1 MTQLQIRPIAIFI
14 VIAAAFAAATASSG
28 RAAATCTAGVHPFGG
43 TSART
48 FCGPASA
55 TVVVGGKTLHFS
67 GGTCE
72 RGAAY
77 VAVNIGTVVLG
88 TTTRQKPDYFGL
100 VVGKAPLIGGTP
112 AKSDG
117 TYKPQVLTA
126 NHAGKGYA
134 ILHSTLQLQA
144 NRTRGTFSGTPYG
157 STSKVTGT
165 FSC

>member
-1 MTQLQIRPIAIFI
+1 MTQMKMPSLATAI
-14 VIAAAFAAATASSG
+14 VVAAVLAAATASAG
-28 RAAATCTAGVHPFGG
+28 RAAASCSPGVHPFGG
-43 TSART
+43 TTART
-48 FCGPASA
+48 FCGPAKA
-55 TVVVGGKTLHFS
+55 TMVVGGKTIRFS

-88 TTTRQKPDYFGL
+88 TTTKQKPDYFGL
-100 VVGKAPLIGGTP
+100 VVGKAPMIGGTP
-112 AKSDG
+112 AKTDG

-134 ILHSTLQLQA
+134 ILHSTLQLQG

-157 STSKVTGT
+157 STSEVTGT

>member
-1 MTQLQIRPIAIFI
+1 MKMSPLVI
-14 VIAAAFAAATASSG
+14 VIVMAAALAAGTAAGS
-28 RAAATCTAGVHPFGG
+28 RAAAACTPGVHALGG
-43 TSART
+43 VTART
-48 FCGPASA
+48 FCGPARA
-55 TVVVGGKTLHFS
+55 TLVVGGKTIRFS

-88 TTTRQKPDYFGL
+88 TTTKQKPDYFGL

-112 AKSDG
+112 ARADG

-134 ILHSTLQLQA
+134 ILHSTLQLQGG
-144 NRTRGTFSGTPYG
+144 RTHGSFSGTPYG
-157 STSKVTGT
+157 SSATVTGT